1 MKQPTEY
8 RTGRNFIR
16 IGDIVRVRPRPGRR
30 DGFEAKVRAIL
41 ADERGEVTEIEVF
54 GGPAGRHAI
63 RSTNTRGQHHFWQLA
78 GLGGFINKRR
88 FEAHT
93 WMRDPEGNDFCVV
106 DT

>member
-1 MKQPTEY
+1 MKQLPEY

-63 RSTNTRGQHHFWQLA
+63 RTLRPERIERLA
-78 GLGGFINKRR
+78 QTCHGEARTARR
-88 FEAHT
+88 
-93 WMRDPEGNDFCVV
+93 
-106 DT
+106 